1 MSKQFKKKWIAIT
14 RPAHQAGALINT
26 LEIAGAH
33 VIPFPLLEII
43 APKYPKLIQQQLHDL
58 SDIDIAIFIS
68 PNAVVNAL
76 SFVNK
81 AQLAPL
87 NIAAVGKKTALT
99 LKNNGLSVDCFPDQ
113 YFNSEALLALDA
125 MQHVRGQRIIIFR
138 GEGGRD
144 VLRDTLIQRGAHVA
158 YSNVY
163 ARRCPVD
170 NIDILKQHYM
180 QQKLDIIV
188 LTSGESLHH
197 LLHLSKDEAWLANV
211 PLLVG
216 SLRIKQMF
224 QRQFAGK
231 LWVAPDPSDDAIYNY
246 LDSYL

>member
-1 MSKQFKKKWIAIT
+1 MSKQFNNKWIVIT
-14 RPAHQAGALINT
+14 RPVHQAGALSQR
-26 LEIAGAH
+26 LERAGAQ
-33 VIPFPLLEII
+33 VIPFPLLEIV
-43 APKYPKLIQQQLHDL
+43 APKDPLLIQQQLHDL
-58 SDIDIAIFIS
+58 SDVDTAIFIS
-68 PNAVVNAL
+68 PNAVVNAFN
-76 SFVNK
+76 FVTK

-99 LKNNGLSVDCFPDQ
+99 LKDHGLRVDYFPDK

-125 MQHVRGQRIIIFR
+125 MKQVQGQHIIIFR

-144 VLRDTLIQRGAHVA
+144 ALRDGLVQRGAQVTYH
-158 YSNVY
+158 NVY

-170 NIDILKQHYM
+170 NIEVLKQYYR

-188 LTSGESLHH
+188 LTSGESLRH
-197 LLHLSKDEAWLANV
+197 LLRLAKDEQWIADV

-216 SLRIKQMF
+216 SQRIKQMF
-224 QRQFAGK
+224 QQQFAGEF
-231 LWVAPDPSDDAIYNY
+231 WVAPDPSDETMYNY